1 MASGINK
8 GLKIRY
14 WIGIGYAIPII
25 LSILAPFFV
34 LSNINKTRAA
44 IEETDNVS
52 YVLQDL
58 IDVAEDLQITSRAT
72 RGYILEA
79 SPTSI
84 DNFNEAVKGVEDGIE
99 RIREK
104 IKNEEQIKR
113 IDQFEALFV
122 QITQLNQDLIN
133 KVDKEGQ
140 QPAIVLWKTEDGRK
154 LMGEAT
160 NLLGEFRENE
170 VKLFEEFGN
179 QQDEALK
186 SLVNA
191 VLISSSLI
199 VIASLIFAFIIYFNI
214 TRRLNDATSQI
225 ATSTSEIASTIEQQE
240 RTASQQA
247 SSVNETTTTVDE
259 LGASAR
265 QSTEQAEAAA
275 NAAREALQLA
285 ENGDHAVQQTLMEMN
300 DLKQKVGAIAEQI
313 MQLSEQTNQIGSIS
327 QLVSDIA
334 NRTNMLALNA
344 AVEAVRAGEH
354 GKGFAVVAAEIRKLA
369 DQSKQ
374 SATKINGLVSQIQN
388 SINTT
393 VMVTDEGTKTVDS
406 GMQIA
411 ENTARAFA
419 GVKESVNNVVMN
431 NQQIS
436 LNIRQQSTAFDQ
448 VLQAMN
454 TINQGARET
463 SAGITQ
469 TRIGTQKL
477 NDVTHDL
484 KELV

>member
-1 MASGINK
+1 MATGISK

-25 LSILAPFFV
+25 LSVIAPV
-34 LSNINKTRAA
+34 LVVRNIGQLKEA
-44 IEETDNVS
+44 IAETDNVS
-52 YVLQDL
+52 FIMQDVINL
-58 IDVAEDLQITSRAT
+58 TENVQISSRAT
-72 RGYILEA
+72 RGYLLN
-79 SPTSI
+79 PDQTSL
-84 DNFNEAVKGVEDGIE
+84 DNFKDSIKEVQDTLKSIQKRV
-99 RIREK
+99 
-104 IKNEEQIKR
+104 KNEEQIKR
-113 IDQFEALFV
+113 LDEFEKVFAEM
-122 QITQLNQDLIN
+122 TQLNQDLLDVARSQGN
-133 KVDKEGQ
+133 EA
-140 QPAIVLWKTEDGRK
+140 AIKKWIAEDGRAA
-154 LMGEAT
+154 MGRVTEILDEFEAK
-160 NLLGEFRENE
+160 EKEI
-170 VKLFEEFGN
+170 FEEYATKQN
-179 QQDEALK
+179 E
-186 SLVNA
+186 SVNA
-191 VLISSSLI
+191 LQKVVLLTSIIIVAGSLT
-199 VIASLIFAFIIYFNI
+199 FAFIIYFNI
-214 TRRLNDATSQI
+214 TRRLNDATAQI
-225 ATSTSEIASTIEQQE
+225 ATSSTEIAATIEQQD
-240 RTASQQA
+240 RTSSQQA
-247 SSVNETTTTVDE
+247 ASVNETTTTMDE
-259 LGASAR
+259 LGASSR
-265 QSTEQAEAAA
+265 QSSEQAESAA

-285 ENGDHAVQQTLMEMN
+285 ENGDHAVQQTLSEMN
-300 DLKQKVGAIAEQI
+300 ELKHKVGAIAEQI

-374 SATKINGLVSQIQN
+374 SAEKINGLVSQIQN

-411 ENTARAFA
+411 QNTALAFA

-431 NQQIS
+431 NQQIA
-436 LNIRQQSTAFDQ
+436 LNIRQQSTAFEQ
-448 VLQAMN
+448 VLTAMN
-454 TINQGARET
+454 AINQGARET

-477 NDVTHDL
+477 NDVTKEL

>member
-1 MASGINK
+1 MSTGISK

-14 WIGIGYAIPII
+14 WIGIGYAVPVFF
-25 LSILAPFFV
+25 SILAPILV
-34 LSNINKTRAA
+34 INNLNNTKQA
-44 IEETDNVS
+44 IERVDQVALVFQELTQTVQG
-52 YVLQDL
+52 LQG
-58 IDVAEDLQITSRAT
+58 TSRT
-72 RGYILEA
+72 VRGVLLGRQENIRDYQQIKTLTNDSLKAVIALLQNEQEQLRRIESIQSDYNKYTEINDRIIETIQSQGLEA
-79 SPTSI
+79 GLAYWNSAGGNELVTNIFDTLDEFEKEEKVIFERYGEQQTDSI
-84 DNFNEAVKGVEDGIE
+84 A
-99 RIREK
+99 
-104 IKNEEQIKR
+104 
-113 IDQFEALFV
+113 AL
-122 QITQLNQDLIN
+122 Q
-133 KVDKEGQ
+133 
-140 QPAIVLWKTEDGRK
+140 
-154 LMGEAT
+154 
-160 NLLGEFRENE
+160 
-170 VKLFEEFGN
+170 
-179 QQDEALK
+179 
-186 SLVNA
+186 NA
-191 VLISSSLI
+191 VLLTSGMII
-199 VIASLIFAFIIYFNI
+199 IASILFGFIIYFNI

-225 ATSTSEIASTIEQQE
+225 ATSSTEVAATIEQQD
-240 RTASQQA
+240 RTTSQQA
-247 SSVNETTTTVDE
+247 ASVNETTTTMDE
-259 LGASAR
+259 LGASSR
-265 QSTEQAEAAA
+265 QSSEQAESAA

-285 ENGDHAVQQTLMEMN
+285 ENGDQAVQQTLSEMSE
-300 DLKQKVGAIAEQI
+300 LKVKVGAIAEQI

-374 SATKINGLVSQIQN
+374 SAEKINGLVSQIQN

-411 ENTARAFA
+411 QNTALAFA

-431 NQQIS
+431 NQQIA
-436 LNIRQQSTAFDQ
+436 LNIRQQSSAFEQ
-448 VLQAMN
+448 VLTAMN
-454 TINQGARET
+454 AINQGARET

-477 NDVTHDL
+477 NEVTQEL